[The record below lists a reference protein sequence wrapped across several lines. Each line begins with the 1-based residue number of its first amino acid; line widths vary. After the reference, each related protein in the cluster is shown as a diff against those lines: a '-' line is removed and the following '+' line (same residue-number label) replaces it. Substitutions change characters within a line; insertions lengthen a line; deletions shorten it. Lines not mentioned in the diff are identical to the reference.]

1 MSIREMVDT
10 IESFITGLCNKNRID
25 INNAVFI
32 AKELFDL
39 NARLD
44 FRGAGRLGVL
54 SLDLYVILE
63 DIKPNK
69 KNQEAF
75 RIGKTLS
82 EYDSRELMLMASY
95 LWNEGRSSLYKD
107 EREEA
112 LMLLQ
117 ERFGITT
124 EKVAKPSAATASG

>member
-1 MSIREMVDT
+1 MLDT
-10 IESFITGLCNKNRID
+10 MESFVAGLGDKNKID

-32 AKELFDL
+32 AKELLDL
-39 NARLD
+39 NVHLD
-44 FRGAGRLGVL
+44 YRGAGRHGVKCL
-54 SLDLYVILE
+54 ELYVILE
-63 DIKPNK
+63 DIKPGK
-69 KNQEAF
+69 RNQEAF

-112 LMLLQ
+112 LILLQ
-117 ERFGITT
+117 ERFGVTT
-124 EKVAKPSAATASG
+124 EKVTKPSTAAASG

>member
-10 IESFITGLCNKNRID
+10 IESFIAGFGNKNSID

-32 AKELFDL
+32 AKELLDL
-39 NARLD
+39 NIRLD
-44 FRGAGRLGVL
+44 YRGAGRHGVK
-54 SLDLYVILE
+54 SLELYVILE
-63 DIKPNK
+63 DIRPNK

-75 RIGKTLS
+75 RIGKILS

-95 LWNEGRSSLYKD
+95 LWNEGRSSLYED

-112 LMLLQ
+112 HTLLQ
-117 ERFGITT
+117 ERFGVTT
-124 EKVAKPSAATASG
+124 EKVAKPSAAASG

>member
-1 MSIREMVDT
+1 MVDT
-10 IESFITGLCNKNRID
+10 IESFITGFGNKNSID

-32 AKELFDL
+32 AKEMLDL
-39 NARLD
+39 SIRLD
-44 FRGAGRLGVL
+44 YRGAGRHGVM

-69 KNQEAF
+69 KNQEALH
-75 RIGKTLS
+75 IGKTLS

-95 LWNEGRSSLYKD
+95 LWNEGRSSLYEN

-112 LMLLQ
+112 LILLK
-117 ERFGITT
+117 EKFGVTT
-124 EKVAKPSAATASG
+124 EKSAKPSSVAASG